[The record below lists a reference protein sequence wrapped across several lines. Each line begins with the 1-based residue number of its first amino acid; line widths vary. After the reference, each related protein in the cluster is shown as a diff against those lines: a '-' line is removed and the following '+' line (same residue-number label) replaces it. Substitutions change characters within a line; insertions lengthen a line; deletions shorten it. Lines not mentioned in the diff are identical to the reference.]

1 MRTLSQTLQK
11 QHAELRKIL
20 EKRTKLINNHSI
32 PKLPLGDFAKFN
44 ETIGNPK
51 HPETGLRSPILD
63 FQLELHSRIKKTRRH
78 ITNKSRKI
86 GSSEIHLRT
95 GAELT
100 FSEMIGHGGMIVF
113 GNRQNEAN
121 KFIDDMDALYHD
133 GFTDL
138 NGRKWVYGDIV
149 SNKRSNRIEFYWDT
163 YFESFP
169 ADPTAL
175 RSQKNI
181 RFIMISEAAHSK
193 RIDDSKIWT
202 AVRPI
207 LSNDP
212 LCYFLPE
219 STPNGMRGWYYD
231 QSMLAQQGKNDMAYS
246 EFPYTVAL
254 GTLLDPA
261 FIEAEKKNPYINFKQ
276 EYMCEFSASNSSA
289 FKPEDV
295 VYVPERVTDWSEI
308 V

>member
-1 MRTLSQTLQK
+1 MQTLAQVLIKQK
-11 QHAELRKIL
+11 REFDKIA
-20 EKRTKLINNHSI
+20 EKRAKLINNHSI
-32 PKLPLGDFAKFN
+32 PKLPADDFVKFN
-44 ETIGNPK
+44 EIIGNPK
-51 HPETGLRSPILD
+51 HPETAERSPILD
-63 FQLELHSRIKKTRRH
+63 FQLDLHSRMRKTRRH

-100 FSEMIGHGGMIVF
+100 FNEMIGHGGMIVF

-138 NGRKWVYGDIV
+138 NGKKWNYGDIV

-169 ADPTAL
+169 ADDKSL

-181 RFIMISEAAHSK
+181 RFVMVSEAAHSK

-202 AVRPI
+202 AIRPI
-207 LSNDP
+207 LSNDD
-212 LCYFLPE
+212 LAYFFLE
-219 STPNGMRGWYYD
+219 STPNGMRGYFYD
-231 QSMLAQQGKNDMAYS
+231 QSMLAQKKKNDMAYS
-246 EFPYTVAL
+246 EYPYTVAL
-254 GTLLDPA
+254 GTLLSKD
-261 FIEAEKKNPYINFKQ
+261 FIEQEKKNPYIDFQQ
-276 EYMCEFSASNSSA
+276 EYCCAFTTSSNAA

-295 VYVPERVTDWSEI
+295 VYVPKQVTSWDDI
-308 V
+308 L